1 MQICLHSVLCWGRL
15 ITRDGV
21 EREELGQSFALLCLA
36 CEQARFMKSGKLIL
50 FLTTSGISPVL
61 FLLLPHTH
69 IYLNVCMWRRTG
81 RRKWCPFSYYFFTTP
96 PLLSTLTGIVVSE
109 CSMAG
114 LIKGASTVSTP
125 SGERAE
131 VTFSTSAEGG
141 RLRGRN
147 TTQLGQKSEE
157 KKTIKPC
164 FSVRKGSVLQ
174 FSQKLTGPK
183 RLVKRVKFSC
193 SLVCVT
199 LWPLDGSRAL

>member
-1 MQICLHSVLCWGRL
+1 MALAMCLHSVLSWGRL

-21 EREELGQSFALLCLA
+21 EREELGQSFALLDMCMA
-36 CEQARFMKSGKLIL
+36 CEQARFMKSGKLIP

-61 FLLLPHTH
+61 FLLPTHTS
-69 IYLNVCMWRRTG
+69 IWMCMCG
-81 RRKWCPFSYYFFTTP
+81 GQQVGRKWCPLSSYFFTTP

-131 VTFSTSAEGG
+131 FTFSTSAEGG

-157 KKTIKPC
+157 KKTTKPC
-164 FSVRKGSVLQ
+164 SSVRKGYQ
-174 FSQKLTGPK
+174 CYN
-183 RLVKRVKFSC
+183 LVKNEQDQSV
-193 SLVCVT
+193 
-199 LWPLDGSRAL
+199 